1 MNKNIKVSSQA
12 AIPFVKND
20 DRDYDFMSGGNMFS
34 SNYVE
39 VGAEVFESA
48 YEQVITNISRSITS
62 QNEKQIESGFQVDQV
77 TLNLE
82 FGMDEATG
90 RLGITGGIKMN
101 VVLKPAEVDQ
111 NKSKEYN
118 VHSIAI

>member
-20 DRDYDFMSGGNMFS
+20 DRDYDFMSGNMFS

-48 YEQVITNISRSITS
+48 YEQVITNISRSISS
-62 QNEKQIESGFQVDQV
+62 QNEKQHESGFQVEQV

-101 VVLKPAEVDQ
+101 VTLKPAAVDQ
-111 NKSKEYN
+111 NQAKEYN